1 MMSRVEQSNVEQS
14 RVEDSRAEL
23 SRSGVGVQ
31 VGSGRVEV
39 A

>member
-1 MMSRVEQSNVEQS
+1 MMSRAEQSNVEQS